1 MTEPAYVDE
10 PFLGTTPAPLLGLG
24 TTLYAFFPRVDRDR
38 VVALLER
45 TFEAPSQGSVRFAPL
60 PCVDRVLLTF
70 GVIERITPTTPP
82 FDEMGHVLERH
93 TALWIPVLRGDGP
106 AGTPRWALHIP
117 ALFIDDPLSVATGR
131 EVFGVAKGYGWPR
144 FAGDGT
150 DDRPPGGG
158 EPEAFSLDVYGLAS
172 LRPDKHPARRRLL
185 DLARAGEDD
194 PVRGLH
200 ADEVFDDPRAAA
212 RAIARSLLPEGE
224 RIGAD
229 EDDDEQPLQAQGLP
243 GFTVPLAFLKQIR
256 SIEDGT
262 RAAHQSIA
270 ISPFRVLPDTFSAR
284 PLPDHE
290 LTVHPVASHPLG
302 DLLGLRSGP
311 TGRGWRIRFDFAVDP
326 GTVLWRA
333 GQSD

>member
-1 MTEPAYVDE
+1 MTEPDYVEE
-10 PFLGTTPAPLLGLG
+10 PFLGTTPAPGLALG

-38 VVALLER
+38 VVALCER
-45 TFEAPSQGSVRFAPL
+45 TFDRPSQGRIRFAPL
-60 PCVDRVLLTF
+60 PFADRVLLTF
-70 GVIERITPTTPP
+70 GVIERIAPTTPP
-82 FDEMGHVLERH
+82 FDRMGYIVERH
-93 TALWIPVLRGDGP
+93 AALWIPVLRRNGP
-106 AGTPRWALHIP
+106 AGTPRWALHI
-117 ALFIDDPLSVATGR
+117 ASLWIDDPLSVATGR

-144 FAGDGT
+144 FDGDGT
-150 DDRPPGGG
+150 GDRPPGHD
-158 EPEAFSLDVYGLAS
+158 EPEAFALDVYGLAS
-172 LRPDKHPARRRLL
+172 FGTEEHPARRRLL
-185 DLARAGEDD
+185 DLKRGEDA
-194 PVRGLH
+194 PARELH
-200 ADEVFDDPRAAA
+200 GGEILDDPRMAA
-212 RAIARSLLPEGE
+212 RAIGRSLLPEGE

-229 EDDDEQPLQAQGLP
+229 QDEEPQPLHVQGLP

-284 PLPDHE
+284 RLPGHE
-290 LTVHPVASHPLG
+290 LTIHPVASHPLG

-311 TGRGWRIRFDFAVDP
+311 TGRGWRIRFDFAIDP